1 MAFTC
6 QVCFEERVQRLAL
19 PKLATGNG
27 DVLRAGDCLHPIC
40 QECLATFVKVRVDD
54 QFVFNLRCPFAG
66 CANELFE
73 QDVARLVQSGA
84 LPKQVSER
92 FAELRTRDYSAR
104 AASLSQDLIQVD
116 GSEDLDMIQR
126 IWHTMRLC
134 PRCNLAI
141 ERSQGCNSFYCI
153 CGHHFDFAV
162 APRVVGGGS
171 NVRNYGQ
178 VIGTAKSLKLS
189 LKQAETYGEDKLFG
203 KHWSRERAHA
213 IYRMAT
219 KISSSIRIA
228 MDDACDLVMKAK
240 MGDEEARARIRASL
254 GRTNAGHVND
264 VKEDEQEEEE
274 ETPYYDILWANS
286 SSLVATQHEV
296 PAKPDK
302 NHSDATAGEQDVYRV
317 MKNSTTDK
325 VQEEER
331 IIDVQ
336 CLEVA
341 LKLSEGNVFNAM
353 LSQGNLSDNANQSL

>member
-6 QVCFEERVQRLAL
+6 QVCFEERVQRLGL

-54 QFVFNLRCPFAG
+54 QFVFNLRCPFVG

-116 GSEDLDMIQR
+116 GSDDLDMIQR

-141 ERSQGCNSFYCI
+141 ERSEGCNSFYCI

-178 VIGTAKSLKLS
+178 VIDTARGLKLS

-264 VKEDEQEEEE
+264 FKEDEQEEEE
-274 ETPYYDILWANS
+274 EEEETPYYDTLWANS
-286 SSLVATQHEV
+286 SSLGATQHEV
-296 PAKPDK
+296 PTKHDTTD
-302 NHSDATAGEQDVYRV
+302 SDANAREQDVYRA
-317 MKNSTTDK
+317 MKNTTIDK

-331 IIDVQ
+331 IVDVH
-336 CLEVA
+336 CLEGDV
-341 LKLSEGNVFNAM
+341 LNAM
-353 LSQGNLSDNANQSL
+353 LRQGSLSDNANQSS